1 MKLSKLAENIKF
13 SAIPKIKQIA
23 RKFDHIEYYTMGEPS
38 LPSPPNVKNSVIQ
51 AVLNDDT
58 FYPENQGS
66 IELRDLIAK
75 NYNEQY
81 YTQFTNKNVMIT
93 YGSTGALYLTLLTLI
108 SPNDEVIL
116 LTPHYS
122 NYIGQIKNINAKPI
136 LVNLN
141 NDFSV
146 NIDNIEKSIT
156 PKSKAL
162 LLNSPS
168 NPIGKVFN
176 KEDII
181 KIGKLAKKYNLFI
194 ISDEIYSELAFEK
207 NHHSFITPEQ
217 ESFNN
222 TFVINGFSK
231 SYSMTGYRI
240 GFISSPNTYALQIM
254 SELDDQ
260 IYGGIPNFIQ
270 KGAITALKEPQYSSL
285 IKQTYLQRRNQLYQG
300 IKKIK
305 NLDCILPEAAFY
317 AFVNIKKTGLT
328 SEEFVYKLMEEKQI
342 AVVPGINYGEAGE
355 GFIRISYV
363 TTEEKINYLLESL
376 NDFIQ
381 KL

>member
-13 SAIPKIKQIA
+13 SAIPKINQIA
-23 RKFDHIEYYTMGEPS
+23 RKFDHVEYYTMGEPS
-38 LPSPPNVKNSVIQ
+38 LPSPTNVKNSVIQ
-51 AVLNDDT
+51 AILNDDT
-58 FYPENQGS
+58 FYSENQGN
-66 IELRDLIAK
+66 IELRNLISK

-136 LVNLN
+136 LANLN

-194 ISDEIYSELAFEK
+194 ISDEIYSELVFEK

-217 ESFNN
+217 ENFDN

-342 AVVPGINYGEAGE
+342 AVVPGTNYGEAGE

>member
-1 MKLSKLAENIKF
+1 MKLSKLAENIKL

-23 RKFDHIEYYTMGEPS
+23 IKFDHIEYYTMGEPS
-38 LPSPPNVKNSVIQ
+38 LPSPPSVKKSVIQ
-51 AVLNDDT
+51 AILNDDT
-58 FYPENQGS
+58 FYPENQGN

-136 LVNLN
+136 LANLN

-194 ISDEIYSELAFEK
+194 ISDEIYSELVFEK
-207 NHHSFITPEQ
+207 KHHSFITPEQ
-217 ESFNN
+217 ENFDN

-254 SELDDQ
+254 SELEDQ

-305 NLDCILPEAAFY
+305 NLDCILPEATFY

-342 AVVPGINYGEAGE
+342 AVVPGTNYGEAGE

>member
-1 MKLSKLAENIKF
+1 MRLSKLNENIEF

-23 RKFDHIEYYTMGEPS
+23 RKFDNVEYYTMGEPS
-38 LPSPPNVKNSVIQ
+38 LPSPTNVKNSVIQ
-51 AVLNDDT
+51 AILNDDT
-58 FYPENQGS
+58 FYPENQGN
-66 IELRDLIAK
+66 IELRDLISK

-81 YTQFTNKNVMIT
+81 YTKFTNKNVMIT

-136 LVNLN
+136 LANLN

-194 ISDEIYSELAFEK
+194 ISDEIYSELVFEK
-207 NHHSFITPEQ
+207 KHHSFITPEQ
-217 ESFNN
+217 ENFDN

-305 NLDCILPEAAFY
+305 NVDCILPEAAFY

>member
-13 SAIPKIKQIA
+13 SAIPKIKKIA
-23 RKFDHIEYYTMGEPS
+23 IKFDHIEYYTMGEPS
-38 LPSPPNVKNSVIQ
+38 LPSPPSVKKSVIQ
-51 AVLNDDT
+51 AILNDDT
-58 FYPENQGS
+58 FYPENQGN

-136 LVNLN
+136 LVNLD

-194 ISDEIYSELAFEK
+194 ISDEIYSELVFEK
-207 NHHSFITPEQ
+207 KHHSFITPEQ
-217 ESFNN
+217 ENFNN

-254 SELDDQ
+254 TELDDQ

-270 KGAITALKEPQYSSL
+270 KGAITALKEPQYSNL

>member
-1 MKLSKLAENIKF
+1 
-13 SAIPKIKQIA
+13 
-23 RKFDHIEYYTMGEPS
+23 MGEPS
-38 LPSPPNVKNSVIQ
+38 LPSPTNVKNSVIQ
-51 AVLNDDT
+51 AILNDDT
-58 FYPENQGS
+58 FYSENQGN
-66 IELRDLIAK
+66 IELRDLISK

-136 LVNLN
+136 LANLN

-194 ISDEIYSELAFEK
+194 ISDEIYSELVFEK
-207 NHHSFITPEQ
+207 NHHSFITPKQ
-217 ESFNN
+217 ENFDN

-231 SYSMTGYRI
+231 SHSMTGYRI
-240 GFISSPNTYALQIM
+240 GFISSPNAYALQIM

-342 AVVPGINYGEAGE
+342 AVVPGTNYGEAGE

>member
-1 MKLSKLAENIKF
+1 MVKL
-13 SAIPKIKQIA
+13 
-23 RKFDHIEYYTMGEPS
+23 
-38 LPSPPNVKNSVIQ
+38 
-51 AVLNDDT
+51 
-58 FYPENQGS
+58 
-66 IELRDLIAK
+66 
-75 NYNEQY
+75 
-81 YTQFTNKNVMIT
+81 
-93 YGSTGALYLTLLTLI
+93 
-108 SPNDEVIL
+108 
-116 LTPHYS
+116 
-122 NYIGQIKNINAKPI
+122 KPI
-136 LVNLN
+136 LANLN

-194 ISDEIYSELAFEK
+194 ISDEIYSELVFEK

-217 ESFNN
+217 ENFDN

-342 AVVPGINYGEAGE
+342 AVVPGTNYGEAGE